1 MFELNSHTICI
12 IAIIVVTVGGL
23 VFTQIR
29 SAVRL
34 RDRIRQI
41 YPDAEIGSIEFNT
54 LKFTY
59 KGFQSSLFWES
70 RDKYTTGSTMFRVMV
85 PFQLR
90 KEMSDAKFS
99 MRIASPHHSHHEAIQ
114 QRCKI
119 DQNAHLMMQGLV
131 RDQAFLDAVDSIS
144 VCSDADIFLDDDFF
158 WVRLLDKGLLEP
170 ESLAKF
176 AMRTAIIFDRVIAA
190 ASAVNPVILSMPP
203 IAGNFVIN
211 PNEFVHK
218 CSDEDMYDALDNSSD
233 ASADSSDDSQN
244 QPAKNVLEESA
255 AADNALASA
264 DDNELNG
271 QDQLK
276 LLSSADSFE
285 TEPLAAEAHKKLPP
299 PPPLRKETE
308 REEQN
313 EDESKLFF

>member
-1 MFELNSHTICI
+1 MFELNSHIIFI
-12 IAIIVVTVGGL
+12 IAFVVVILGVL
-23 VFTQIR
+23 VFTRIR
-29 SAVRL
+29 RAFRV

-41 YPDAEIGSIEFNT
+41 YPDAEIGSLDFDT
-54 LKFTY
+54 LKFTC
-59 KGFQSSLFWES
+59 KGFQAGLVWEPPS
-70 RDKYTTGSTMFRVMV
+70 KYTYGSTMFRVMV

-99 MRIASPHHSHHEAIQ
+99 MRIASPHHSHPEAIQ

-144 VCSDADIFLDDDFF
+144 VCSDADIFLDGEFF
-158 WVRLLDKGLLEP
+158 WVRLVEEGRIDP
-170 ESLAKF
+170 VSLAEF
-176 AMRTAIIFDRVIAA
+176 AVRTAIIFDRVVAA

-244 QPAKNVLEESA
+244 QPAENVLEESS

>member
-70 RDKYTTGSTMFRVMV
+70 RDKYTTGSTMFRVMI

-90 KEMSDAKFS
+90 KEMADAKFS
-99 MRIASPHHSHHEAIQ
+99 MSIAAPHRSHNEAIQ

-119 DQNAHLMMQGLV
+119 DKNAHLMMQGLV

-233 ASADSSDDSQN
+233 ASQN
-244 QPAKNVLEESA
+244 QPAENVLEESA
-255 AADNALASA
+255 EANNVLASEN
-264 DDNELNG
+264 DNELNG
-271 QDQLK
+271 PEHLK
-276 LLSSADSFE
+276 QLSSADSSE

-299 PPPLRKETE
+299 PPPLRKEKE
-308 REEQN
+308 GEEQR
-313 EDESKLFF
+313 EDDSKLFF